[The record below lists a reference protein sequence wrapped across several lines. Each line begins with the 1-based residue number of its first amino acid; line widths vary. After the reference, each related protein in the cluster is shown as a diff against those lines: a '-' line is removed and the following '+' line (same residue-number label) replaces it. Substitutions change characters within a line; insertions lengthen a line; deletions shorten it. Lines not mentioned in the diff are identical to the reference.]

1 MIGRCFEGG
10 FRIRPGGSARP
21 ATARLRR
28 ASWGAHSR
36 AAVDPSD
43 PTLHPLAAVRRVF
56 SWLCY
61 DSFIVRNLTQN
72 RTNIFHLN
80 SVPRQRQ
87 RCLTIE

>member
-1 MIGRCFEGG
+1 MMGGHLESG
-10 FRIRPGGSARP
+10 FRIRPGGSARL

-43 PTLHPLAAVRRVF
+43 PALHPLAVMRQVF

-72 RTNIFHLN
+72 RRNIFHLN
-80 SVPRQRQ
+80 SVPRH
-87 RCLTIE
+87 